1 VTTPSL
7 RIESNRFH
15 IEIAVATN
23 RRSATMA
30 YFRGPV
36 CRASRPLGSGRPS
49 TDYEYRIREKA
60 VKKGTTSQA
69 QARGDA
75 SPEVVYDLVT
85 DVTRMGEWSPECVGC
100 EWIDGANGPV
110 PGARFRGRNRHR
122 LARWS
127 TKPRVVAANRPEEFT
142 FVAGDAI
149 GRDLTVWTYR
159 IAPAESGVE
168 VTESFE
174 LLRDI
179 PWHIGSWRRSFMGV
193 ADRKGDL
200 EANMRRTLLNLK
212 VAAENQ

>member
-1 VTTPSL
+1 
-7 RIESNRFH
+7 
-15 IEIAVATN
+15 
-23 RRSATMA
+23 M
-30 YFRGPV
+30 
-36 CRASRPLGSGRPS
+36 
-49 TDYEYRIREKA
+49 
-60 VKKGTTSQA
+60 KKGTTSQA
-69 QARGDA
+69 QERVDA

-100 EWIDGANGPV
+100 IWIDGANGSV

-127 TKPRVVAANRPEEFT
+127 TKPRVVTANRPAEFT

-159 IAPAESGVE
+159 IAATESGTE

-179 PWHIGSWRRSFMGV
+179 PWYIRSWRRTFMGV
-193 ADRKGDL
+193 RDRKADL
-200 EANMRRTLLNLK
+200 ETNMRRTLLNLK
-212 VAAENQ
+212 VAAENQS